1 MNEFIR
7 DLQRRTSDNINANDT
22 AFYGEYGANEE
33 DRSLPP
39 IGPAFNDSPRGIYDD
54 PEAIHYAQPLEYGQ
68 LGNMERDSNH
78 NYSVK
83 NILLE
88 QNAILSNIIIAYR
101 KIAKFFLNLLFVL
114 GSDLKYARK

>member
-39 IGPAFNDSPRGIYDD
+39 IGPAFNDSPHGIYDD
-54 PEAIHYAQPLEYGQ
+54 PEAIHYAQPLEHGQ

-88 QNAILSNIIIAYR
+88 QNAILSNIIMLIGR
-101 KIAKFFLNLLFVL
+101 LLSF
-114 GSDLKYARK
+114 S

>member
-7 DLQRRTSDNINANDT
+7 DLQSRTSDNINANDT
-22 AFYGEYGANEE
+22 AFYGEYAANDE

-39 IGPAFNDSPRGIYDD
+39 IGPAFNDSPHGTYDD
-54 PEAIHYAQPLEYGQ
+54 PEAIHYAQPLAHGQ

-101 KIAKFFLNLLFVL
+101 KIAKFLLNLLFVL